1 MKRVKTVVEDHV
13 AILAPGYESVTV
25 PDLEIEIWH
34 SEEHGVHQVFSGAA
48 MKRIQDAIENRHPGY
63 FEFGTTARKVYHK
76 FFAFGEDKKPLF
88 DHKHGMA
95 LVRDLLKFYPQ
106 ELTV

>member
-1 MKRVKTVVEDHV
+1 MKFIKTIVEDHV
-13 AILAPGYESVTV
+13 AILAIGYESVTV

-34 SEEHGVHQVFSGAA
+34 SEEHGTHQVFSAKA
-48 MKRIQDAIENRHPGY
+48 MKQIEQAIENRHPGY
-63 FEFGTTARKVYHK
+63 FEFGTTTRKVYQK

-95 LVRDLLKFYPQ
+95 MVRDLLKLYPQ
-106 ELTV
+106 VGSI